1 MSPKKYYTFMIE
13 PDLAATLKEVKDQD
27 GIPEAEQIRRA
38 LRDWFRKRERA
49 APRRARTRR
58 KGLNRQPE

>member
-13 PDLAATLKEVKDQD
+13 PDLAAELKATKERD

-38 LRDWFRKRERA
+38 LREWFDKQGSTRPKA
-49 APRRARTRR
+49 APRRASTRR
-58 KGLNRQPE
+58 KA